1 MSIGKVYLIGAGPG
15 DPDLITRKG
24 LRHIQTADVLIYD
37 RLSPV
42 ELLDEARPDAELI
55 DAGKKPKKHRLSQ
68 DDINTTIIDR
78 ALKGNKVVRLKG
90 GDPLVFGRGS
100 EEALAC
106 HEYGIYFEIVP
117 GISSSYAVP
126 AYAGIP
132 LTHRNVSSSF
142 TVITGHEDPTKPET
156 SINYEALAKIGGTIV
171 ILMGVKRLPNIT
183 EQLIAHGLDP
193 QTPTATI
200 EWGTIQHQ
208 RTFVGTVETI
218 ADIARDNHVQ
228 PPAITVIGDV
238 VTLREEGVQW
248 YDLLPADV
256 VIPRPRIS

>member
-24 LRHIQTADVLIYD
+24 LRHIQSADVIIYD
-37 RLSPV
+37 RLIPV

-55 DAGKKPKKHRLSQ
+55 DAGKKPQKHRLSQ
-68 DDINTTIIDR
+68 DSINDTILDR

-90 GDPLVFGRGS
+90 GDPLIFGRGS

-106 HEYGIYFEIVP
+106 HSYGIYFEIVP

-132 LTHRNVSSSF
+132 LTHRRVSSSF

-156 SINYEALAKIGGTIV
+156 SINYQALANIGGTIV
-171 ILMGVKRLPNIT
+171 ILMGVKNLPHIT
-183 EQLIAHGLDP
+183 DQLIAHGIDP
-193 QTPTATI
+193 KTPSATI
-200 EWGTIQHQ
+200 EWGTSQHQ
-208 RTFVGTVETI
+208 RTFIGTVGTI
-218 ADIARDNHVQ
+218 ATVAQENHVQ

-238 VTLREEGVQW
+238 VNLREEGVQW
-248 YDLLPADV
+248 FDLLPADV
-256 VIPRPRIS
+256 VIPR